1 MTESPP
7 NIETNPS
14 DTCFIIDKIT
24 MIQKANTLKAAIF
37 QEIAESLASSIETA
51 FRYAN
56 HVNVVPDWYDSDD
69 SIKSFEQ
76 KRRKTMIFV
85 ERKINGVV

>member
-1 MTESPP
+1 MTESPA

-14 DTCFIIDKIT
+14 ETCFIIDKIT

-37 QEIAESLASSIETA
+37 QEIAESLASSIQTT
-51 FRYAN
+51 FRYVN

-69 SIKSFEQ
+69 SIKWLEQ
-76 KRRKTMIFV
+76 KRKNTMIFI
-85 ERKINGVV
+85 ERKINSAV

>member
-1 MTESPP
+1 
-7 NIETNPS
+7 
-14 DTCFIIDKIT
+14 

-37 QEIAESLASSIETA
+37 QEIAESLPSLIETA

-56 HVNVVPDWYDSDD
+56 HVNVFPDWYDSDD

-85 ERKINGVV
+85 ERKTNSAV

>member
-14 DTCFIIDKIT
+14 ETCFIIDKIT

-37 QEIAESLASSIETA
+37 QEIAESLPSSIETA

-56 HVNVVPDWYDSDD
+56 HVNVSLTDTTQMIQSNHLN
-69 SIKSFEQ
+69 
-76 KRRKTMIFV
+76 RK
-85 ERKINGVV
+85 EEKQ